1 MNLAQVLI
9 LLNEYN
15 ESERHL
21 KDMLKKLEG
30 IEDRSTSLI
39 LRILLMF
46 PIFISKEDFHN
57 LCR

>member
-9 LLNEYN
+9 LLTEYN

-21 KDMLKKLEG
+21 KDILKKLEG
-30 IEDRSTSLI
+30 IEDRFTSFI
-39 LRILLMF
+39 KNFADMF

>member
-21 KDMLKKLEG
+21 KDILKKLEG
-30 IEDRSTSLI
+30 IEDRSTSFI
-39 LRILLMF
+39 LRILL
-46 PIFISKEDFHN
+46 ICSQSLSQKKISKI
-57 LCR
+57 L